1 MLPRRRGPSA
11 ATGPIDGVAGG
22 VKVETPAP
30 TTVALPPPCS
40 SWTPVKSPDQ
50 KKPKSVQP
58 APVAGQAGGVALKR
72 SLCAEMDEAKASEVP
87 TQMDS
92 SLGSK
97 NDSATRLNLLPH
109 GYSIIYYILKY
120 MYIILLDR

>member
-1 MLPRRRGPSA
+1 MLPRRKGPSA

-30 TTVALPPPCS
+30 STVAAPTPCS
-40 SWTPVKSPDQ
+40 SWTPVRSPDQ
-50 KKPKSVQP
+50 KKIKCVQP
-58 APVAGQAGGVALKR
+58 APDVGQAGGATLKR

-92 SLGSK
+92 SLGSR

-109 GYSIIYYILKY
+109 G
-120 MYIILLDR
+120 